1 MRRGEEDV
9 NAWGLGGMGRGD
21 EVAPGCQH
29 MIMTAM
35 SFRGGGK
42 VCIWGVGAM
51 AAEEEGCA
59 RCAHGMEGR
68 RQGMLRVSRAHG
80 GMRMGEAGMGT
91 PECCGGVHMR
101 EGAGGC
107 ATVPVYQ
114 GVVMRMGGGEDRHRC
129 QKVDPPR

>member
-1 MRRGEEDV
+1 MCR
-9 NAWGLGGMGRGD
+9 
-21 EVAPGCQH
+21 
-29 MIMTAM
+29 
-35 SFRGGGK
+35 
-42 VCIWGVGAM
+42 WGVGAM

-59 RCAHGMEGR
+59 RCAQGMEGR

-114 GVVMRMGGGEDRHRC
+114 GWGIHAQGVGASM
-129 QKVDPPR
+129 